1 MLDAVPKDEKP
12 APIQGMDCLVI
23 GGCANGQYIK
33 NIRLD
38 AEFIEV
44 KRDIGL
50 KPLASSIQKIPEL
63 IRESDQYEVHPI
75 GLHNT
80 PDKLAVFSLAV
91 VRGRSLTWGF
101 MQLVEGYVKY
111 VTTEMLAAGVITKQ

>member
-1 MLDAVPKDEKP
+1 MPDSIPKHGKP
-12 APIQGMDCLVI
+12 APTQGMDCLVI
-23 GGCANGQYIK
+23 GGCANGQYLK

-38 AEFIEV
+38 ADVIEL

-80 PDKLAVFSLAV
+80 PNKLAV
-91 VRGRSLTWGF
+91 
-101 MQLVEGYVKY
+101 KCP
-111 VTTEMLAAGVITKQ
+111 MLKFTRKID